1 MDSGS
6 DGESLPGVAGA
17 GQSNLSTGVAAPI
30 QDQMLTS
37 PHSPRVRSFS
47 PDQDFIEMDFDPGS
61 ETEDGSRDG
70 DSGQGQDR
78 EDDLQELDDDRLEAD
93 FMEDEIRTP
102 SVSPPAPPCPVQLV
116 LEAVELPGPVTNN
129 NELGKEAAA
138 SSECRECDQH
148 QPSAEPDLL
157 PRPPVTASPTHPA
170 SAPVLSPSEE
180 TVTIMPRSKSLNS
193 SLGEC
198 SSLAAERQVR
208 IDNPRLLA
216 IREALL
222 FGREEEVRAE
232 TDSADLSSALQR
244 LTLPTLPL
252 IPPVSVL
259 PSQKAMIWTE
269 KEAVRK
275 QVRSR
280 RLFISHLFKTIKFRP
295 HNFPILLPVE
305 PLRC

>member
-1 MDSGS
+1 M
-6 DGESLPGVAGA
+6 
-17 GQSNLSTGVAAPI
+17 AALI
-30 QDQMLTS
+30 QDQMVTS

-70 DSGQGQDR
+70 DSGQGQDGE
-78 EDDLQELDDDRLEAD
+78 EDDQEDDDDEAD
-93 FMEDEIRTP
+93 FVEDDARTP
-102 SVSPPAPPCPVQLV
+102 SASPPAPPCPVQLV
-116 LEAVELPGPVTNN
+116 LEGVELPGQVTNN
-129 NELGKEAAA
+129 NDLQSKEAAECVECEQQPPA
-138 SSECRECDQH
+138 SVPE
-148 QPSAEPDLL
+148 LL

-198 SSLAAERQVR
+198 AMSAPERQVR
-208 IDNPRLLA
+208 LDNPRLLA

-222 FGREEEVRAE
+222 FSGREEPEARTLEAGQ
-232 TDSADLSSALQR
+232 DSPDLASALQR
-244 LTLPTLPL
+244 LTLPSLPL

-275 QVRSR
+275 QVITR
-280 RLFISHLFKTIKFRP
+280 
-295 HNFPILLPVE
+295 
-305 PLRC
+305 

>member
-1 MDSGS
+1 M
-6 DGESLPGVAGA
+6 
-17 GQSNLSTGVAAPI
+17 AAATLI
-30 QDQMLTS
+30 QDQMVTS

-70 DSGQGQDR
+70 DSGQGQDGG
-78 EDDLQELDDDRLEAD
+78 EDDQEDDDDEDRLEAD
-93 FMEDEIRTP
+93 FLEDEARTP
-102 SVSPPAPPCPVQLV
+102 SASPPAPPCPVQLV
-116 LEAVELPGPVTNN
+116 LEGVQLPGPVTNN
-129 NELGKEAAA
+129 NDLQSKEA
-138 SSECRECDQH
+138 ECAECDQQ
-148 QPSAEPDLL
+148 QPPVSVPDLL
-157 PRPPVTASPTHPA
+157 ARPPVTASPTHPA

-198 SSLAAERQVR
+198 ATGAPERQVR
-208 IDNPRLLA
+208 LDNPRLLA

-222 FGREEEVRAE
+222 FSGREEPEARTLEAGD
-232 TDSADLSSALQR
+232 TPDLISALQR
-244 LTLPTLPL
+244 LTLPSLPL

-275 QVRSR
+275 QVREGDENSQVKR
-280 RLFISHLFKTIKFRP
+280 MNKMIIFRP
-295 HNFPILLPVE
+295 HNFRILLPVE
-305 PLRC
+305 P

>member
-1 MDSGS
+1 MTFLSRLDSGS

-17 GQSNLSTGVAAPI
+17 GQSNLSTGVAALI
-30 QDQMLTS
+30 QDQMVTS

-78 EDDLQELDDDRLEAD
+78 EDDDQEDNDDDQDRLEAD
-93 FMEDEIRTP
+93 FVEDMRTP
-102 SVSPPAPPCPVQLV
+102 SASPPGPPCPVQLV
-116 LEAVELPGPVTNN
+116 LEAVELPGLVTNN
-129 NELGKEAAA
+129 NELSKEAAPV
-138 SSECRECDQH
+138 SGECPECDQQ
-148 QPSAEPDLL
+148 QPPAEPALL

-222 FGREEEVRAE
+222 FGREEESRTE
-232 TDSADLSSALQR
+232 TDSLDLSSALQR
-244 LTLPTLPL
+244 LTLPSLPL

-275 QVRSR
+275 QVRQKCHT
-280 RLFISHLFKTIKFRP
+280 LVLD
-295 HNFPILLPVE
+295 
-305 PLRC
+305 